1 MPCGKRRSCVLT
13 PAVCSEIEGS
23 RGIVSRFVFLLFASL
38 LCLASALSPATA
50 QLRIDI
56 QEGTFRP
63 IRLAITD
70 IVREQVGRKT
80 TKLVR
85 GVLEA
90 DLTRAGL
97 IEIVERDALI
107 QTALTLNETPPFA
120 VFRVAGANAL
130 ASLSLNKKGKVLT
143 ATLQIWDVAL
153 ERPLAR
159 ETLSARSPRVLA
171 HDIADALY
179 SRLTGEGGYFN
190 SRILYVSEIVRKK
203 RRWKRLEVMDADGAN
218 KRSLTR
224 SRRLLV
230 LNPRF
235 SPDGSKA
242 VYTALTREQS
252 SIRLIDLTRKNREQ
266 VLPLGKG
273 LVYAARFAPNNRG
286 IIYAQSLSG
295 NSEIFTYNL
304 STKRRRRLT
313 VHPSI
318 DTSPSFSP
326 DGGYVAFVSDR
337 SGTPQIY
344 VMTRRGTNV
353 QRVSFDKGS
362 FSTPVWSPRGD
373 RIAFTRQLGGRFGV
387 GVMRT
392 DGSDLRILAEG
403 FRVEGPSWSPN
414 GRVLVFFNKQ
424 PTPEGARVGSSRL
437 MTVDV
442 TGRFL
447 QELPTRGNAYDPS
460 WSYSKESEE
469 GANQ

>member
-1 MPCGKRRSCVLT
+1 M
-13 PAVCSEIEGS
+13 
-23 RGIVSRFVFLLFASL
+23 RGLVSRLLFLCASL
-38 LCLASALSPATA
+38 LWLGGVLSPAAA

-56 QEGTFRP
+56 HDGVFRP
-63 IRLAITD
+63 IRLAVTD
-70 IVREQVGRKT
+70 IVRERAGHT
-80 TKLVR
+80 TANLVR
-85 GVLEA
+85 SVLES
-90 DLTRAGL
+90 DLTRSGL
-97 IEIVERDALI
+97 VEIVERDALI
-107 QTALTLNETPPFA
+107 QTTLSLNETPPFA
-120 VFRVAGANAL
+120 VFRIAGADAL
-130 ASLSLNKKGKVLT
+130 ASLSLHKKGRVLT

-171 HDIADALY
+171 HKVADAIY
-179 SRLTGEGGYFN
+179 SRLTGEEGYFN
-190 SRILYVSEIVRKK
+190 SRILYVSERVRKK
-203 RRWKRLEVMDADGAN
+203 RRWKRLEMMDADGAN
-218 KRSLTR
+218 KRALTR
-224 SRRLLV
+224 SRRVLV

-266 VLPLGKG
+266 ILPLGKG
-273 LVYAARFAPNNRG
+273 LVYAARFSPDNRS
-286 IIYAQSLSG
+286 IVYAQSLSG

-304 STKRRRRLT
+304 QTRRKRRLT

-318 DTSPSFSP
+318 DTSPSLSP
-326 DGGYVAFVSDR
+326 DGGYVVFVSDR

-344 VMTRRGTNV
+344 VMTRRGTHV

-373 RIAFTRQLGGRFGV
+373 RIAFTRQLYGRFGV

-392 DGSDLRILAEG
+392 DGSNLRILAEG

-424 PTPEGARVGSSRL
+424 PTPKGAQMGRSRL

-447 QELPTRGNAYDPS
+447 QELSTPHNAYDPS
-460 WSYSKESEE
+460 WSHAQEQQEE
-469 GANQ
+469 

>member
-1 MPCGKRRSCVLT
+1 MPCGKKRFCALT
-13 PAVCSEIEGS
+13 RAVCSEET
-23 RGIVSRFVFLLFASL
+23 RGDMARLPFLLFASL
-38 LCLASALSPATA
+38 LWFGVISKPVSA

-56 QEGTFRP
+56 QDGIFRP
-63 IRLAITD
+63 TKLAITD
-70 IVREQVGRKT
+70 IVRERAGRKT
-80 TKLVR
+80 ASVVR
-85 GVLEA
+85 SVLES

-107 QTALTLNETPPFA
+107 QTALALNETPPFA
-120 VFRVAGANAL
+120 VFRIAGADAL
-130 ASLSLNKKGKVLT
+130 ATISLNKKGRVLT
-143 ATLQIWDVAL
+143 ATLQIWDVNL

-159 ETLSARSPRVLA
+159 ETLSARSERVLA
-171 HDIADALY
+171 HKIADAIY
-179 SRLTGEGGYFN
+179 SRLTGEKGYFN

-203 RRWKRLEVMDADGAN
+203 RRWKRLEIMDADGAN
-218 KRSLTR
+218 VRYLTR
-224 SRRLLV
+224 GRRTLV

-242 VYTALTREQS
+242 IYTALTRERS
-252 SIRLIDLTRKNREQ
+252 SIRLIDLTRKNSEQ
-266 VLPLGKG
+266 ILPLGEG
-273 LVYAARFAPNNRG
+273 LVYAARFSPDNRG
-286 IIYAQSLSG
+286 IVYAQSLSG
-295 NSEIFTYNL
+295 NSEIFTYDL
-304 STKRRRRLT
+304 GTQRRRRLT

-337 SGTPQIY
+337 SGSPQIY
-344 VMTRRGTNV
+344 VMTRRGTHV

-362 FSTPVWSPRGD
+362 FSTPIWSPRGD
-373 RIAFTRQLGGRFGV
+373 RIAFTRQLYGRFGV

-424 PTPEGARVGSSRL
+424 RTPRGARAGRSRL

-447 QELPTRGNAYDPS
+447 RELTTRHNAYDPS
-460 WSYSKESEE
+460 WSHAREE
-469 GANQ
+469 TEGE

>member
-1 MPCGKRRSCVLT
+1 MSLSR
-13 PAVCSEIEGS
+13 PA
-23 RGIVSRFVFLLFASL
+23 FLLSTNLLWWMPLRLILGWTFAVA
-38 LCLASALSPATA
+38 LAVALTVALFSAPASA

-56 QEGTFRP
+56 QDGIFRP

-70 IVREQVGRKT
+70 IVRERASNKDAT
-80 TKLVR
+80 LVR
-85 GVLEA
+85 RVLES

-107 QTALTLNETPPFA
+107 QTALSLNETPPFA
-120 VFRVAGANAL
+120 VFRIAGAGAL
-130 ASLSLNKKGKVLT
+130 ASISLNRKGKILT
-143 ATLQIWDVAL
+143 ATLQIWDVTL

-159 ETLSARSPRVLA
+159 EKLSDRSARVLA
-171 HDIADALY
+171 HKIADAIY

-190 SRILYVSEIVRKK
+190 SRILYVAEIVRKN
-203 RRWKRLEVMDADGAN
+203 RRWKRLEMMDADGAN
-218 KRSLTR
+218 RRLLTR
-224 SRRLLV
+224 SRRILV

-242 VYTALTREQS
+242 VYTALARDRS
-252 SIRLIDLTRKNREQ
+252 SIRLIDLANKNREQ
-266 VLPLGKG
+266 ILPLGKG
-273 LVYAARFAPNNRG
+273 LVYAARFSPDNRS
-286 IIYAQSLSG
+286 IVYAQSLSG

-304 STKRRRRLT
+304 RTQRRRRLT

-337 SGTPQIY
+337 SGAPQIY
-344 VMTRRGTNV
+344 VMTRRGTHV
-353 QRVSFDKGS
+353 QRVSFEKGS

-373 RIAFTRQLGGRFGV
+373 RIAFTRQLRGRFGV

-424 PTPEGARVGSSRL
+424 PTPRGARVARSRL

-447 QELPTRGNAYDPS
+447 RELPTRGNAYDPS
-460 WSYSKESEE
+460 WSHAQERVEE
-469 GANQ
+469 

>member
-1 MPCGKRRSCVLT
+1 MRSLVLRR
-13 PAVCSEIEGS
+13 A
-23 RGIVSRFVFLLFASL
+23 FLCASL
-38 LCLASALSPATA
+38 LWLGSALSPASA

-56 QEGTFRP
+56 QDGIFRP

-70 IVREQVGRKT
+70 IERERVGRSAA
-80 TKLVR
+80 KLVR
-85 GVLEA
+85 SVLES
-90 DLTRAGL
+90 DLRRSGL
-97 IEIVERDALI
+97 IEIVERDALV
-107 QTALTLNETPPFA
+107 QTTLSLNETPPFA
-120 VFRVAGANAL
+120 VFRIAGADAL
-130 ASLSLNKKGKVLT
+130 ASLSLNRKGKVLT
-143 ATLQIWDVAL
+143 ATLQIWDVSL
-153 ERPLAR
+153 ERPLTR
-159 ETLSARSPRVLA
+159 ETLSARSQRVLA
-171 HDIADALY
+171 HKIADAVY
-179 SRLTGEGGYFN
+179 SRLTGEKGYFN

-218 KRSLTR
+218 RRYLTR

-242 VYTALTREQS
+242 VYTALTREKS
-252 SIRLIDLTRKNREQ
+252 SIRLIDLTRRNRELI
-266 VLPLGKG
+266 LPLGKG
-273 LVYAARFAPNNRG
+273 LVYAARFSPDNRS
-286 IIYAQSLSG
+286 IVYAQSLSG
-295 NSEIFTYNL
+295 NSEIFTYDL
-304 STKRRRRLT
+304 QTRRRRRLT

-344 VMTRRGTNV
+344 VMTRRGTHA

-373 RIAFTRQLGGRFGV
+373 RIAFTRQLYGRFGV

-424 PTPEGARVGSSRL
+424 PTPKGARAGRSRL

-447 QELPTRGNAYDPS
+447 QELSTSSNAYDPS
-460 WSYSKESEE
+460 WSHAQEE
-469 GANQ
+469 TEEE

>member
-1 MPCGKRRSCVLT
+1 MLGV
-13 PAVCSEIEGS
+13 V
-23 RGIVSRFVFLLFASL
+23 
-38 LCLASALSPATA
+38 LSPAAA

-56 QEGTFRP
+56 HEGTFRP

-70 IVREQVGRKT
+70 IVRERAGKST
-80 TKLVR
+80 TNLVR
-85 GVLEA
+85 NVLEA
-90 DLTRAGL
+90 DLIRSGL
-97 IEIVERDALI
+97 IELVEREALI
-107 QTALTLNETPPFA
+107 QTSFSLNETPPFA
-120 VFRVAGANAL
+120 VFRIAGADAL
-130 ASLSLNKKGKVLT
+130 ASVSLDKKGKQLT
-143 ATLQIWDVAL
+143 ATLQIWDVAF

-159 ETLSARSPRVLA
+159 ETLSARSPRELA
-171 HDIADALY
+171 HKVADAVY
-179 SRLTGEGGYFN
+179 SRLTGEKGYFN

-203 RRWKRLEVMDADGAN
+203 RRWKRLMVMDADGAN
-218 KRSLTR
+218 KRALTR
-224 SRRLLV
+224 GRRVLV

-235 SPDGSKA
+235 SPDGTKA
-242 VYTALTREQS
+242 VYTALTRERS
-252 SIRLIDLTRKNREQ
+252 SIRLIDLTRKGREQ
-266 VLPLGKG
+266 ILPLGEG
-273 LVYAARFAPNNRG
+273 FVYAARFSPDNRS
-286 IIYAQSLSG
+286 IVYTQSLSG
-295 NSEIFTYNL
+295 NSEIFTYDL
-304 STKRRRRLT
+304 QTQRRRRLT

-318 DTSPSFSP
+318 DTSPSLSP

-344 VMTRRGTNV
+344 VMTRRGTHV

-373 RIAFTRQLGGRFGV
+373 RIAFTRQLHGRFGV

-424 PTPEGARVGSSRL
+424 PTPKGARAGRSRL

-447 QELPTRGNAYDPS
+447 QELSTPNNAYDPS
-460 WSYSKESEE
+460 WSHAREQTGQAE
-469 GANQ
+469 

>member
-1 MPCGKRRSCVLT
+1 MLGV
-13 PAVCSEIEGS
+13 V
-23 RGIVSRFVFLLFASL
+23 
-38 LCLASALSPATA
+38 LSPAAA

-56 QEGTFRP
+56 HEGTFRP

-70 IVREQVGRKT
+70 IVRERAGKST
-80 TKLVR
+80 TNLVR
-85 GVLEA
+85 NVLEA
-90 DLTRAGL
+90 DLIRSGL
-97 IEIVERDALI
+97 IELVERDALI
-107 QTALTLNETPPFA
+107 QTTLTLNETPPFA
-120 VFRVAGANAL
+120 VFRIAGADAL
-130 ASLSLNKKGKVLT
+130 ASVSLDKKGKQLT
-143 ATLQIWDVAL
+143 ATLQIWDVAF

-159 ETLSARSPRVLA
+159 ETLSARSPRELA
-171 HDIADALY
+171 HKVADAVY
-179 SRLTGEGGYFN
+179 SRLTGEKGYFN

-203 RRWKRLEVMDADGAN
+203 RRWKRLMVMDADGAN
-218 KRSLTR
+218 KRALTR
-224 SRRLLV
+224 GRRVLV

-235 SPDGSKA
+235 SPDGTKA
-242 VYTALTREQS
+242 VYTALTRERS
-252 SIRLIDLTRKNREQ
+252 SIRLIDLTRKGREQ
-266 VLPLGKG
+266 ILPLGEG
-273 LVYAARFAPNNRG
+273 LVYAARFSPDNRS
-286 IIYAQSLSG
+286 IVYAQSLSG
-295 NSEIFTYNL
+295 NSEIFTYGL
-304 STKRRRRLT
+304 QTQRRRRLT

-318 DTSPSFSP
+318 DTSPSLSP

-344 VMTRRGTNV
+344 VMTRRGTHV

-373 RIAFTRQLGGRFGV
+373 RIAFTRQLHGRFGV

-424 PTPEGARVGSSRL
+424 PTPKGARAGRSRL

-447 QELPTRGNAYDPS
+447 QELSTPNNAYDPS
-460 WSYSKESEE
+460 WSHAREQTGQAE
-469 GANQ
+469 